1 MIKKTDNISSSH
13 LHGTY
18 HVSDTVLG
26 TSLIFT
32 HSVLWHSI
40 IIPTLQMDTLRPT
53 ITQSQKSHF
62 STERLINDRA
72 LRSVL
77 LTNCQKPDEVDDS
90 PRRHKF
96 IKNDP
101 RSSRTPEEPIT
112 TGEKA
117 VKGLPLNPDTREGQN
132 CRHVSPQPR
141 ALEHSLYTNHSEDRK
156 WQRTSRQK
164 EATDQ
169 CNLLH

>member
-1 MIKKTDNISSSH
+1 
-13 LHGTY
+13 
-18 HVSDTVLG
+18 
-26 TSLIFT
+26 
-32 HSVLWHSI
+32 
-40 IIPTLQMDTLRPT
+40 MDTLRPT

-62 STERLINDRA
+62 TTERLINDRA

-156 WQRTSRQK
+156 
-164 EATDQ
+164 
-169 CNLLH
+169 